1 MQSMTASKGCDFHM
15 IVSMIN
21 QRIRQEIISQ
31 FVQARN
37 VLHNSASTR
46 MAVVSL
52 AEHDSVT
59 DEYVTVPETINA
71 I

>member
-1 MQSMTASKGCDFHM
+1 MQSMTASKQCDFHR

-21 QRIRQEIISQ
+21 QRIRQEISSQ
-31 FVQARN
+31 SVQARN
-37 VLHNSASTR
+37 VLHNSISPC
-46 MAVVSL
+46 MAVVNRT
-52 AEHDSVT
+52 EHDSET